1 MHSGKLVGLD
11 DADKKILAELQQDA
25 RASFKAIAEDIGV
38 SEATVFVRVKKLKE
52 AGILKGFRAIVDP
65 SAIGK
70 PLTAF
75 ILVRAQPK
83 IYQNVLNSLKQLEDI
98 YEIFDVTGQYYSV
111 LKVRTTGTDQLSK
124 IIDEI
129 EKIEGVA
136 GTETIIVLRTVKEET
151 IIKI

>member
-1 MHSGKLVGLD
+1 MHGGKLVGLD
-11 DADKKILAELQQDA
+11 DADRKILAELQQDA

-52 AGILKGFRAIVDP
+52 AGILKGYRAIVDP
-65 SAIGK
+65 SAVGK

-83 IYQNVLNSLKQLEDI
+83 IYQSVLNSLKQVDDI
-98 YEIFDVTGQYYSV
+98 YEIFDVTGQFYSV

-151 IIKI
+151 VIKI